1 MCEPISWAT
10 AASLALGAAGTGA
23 SVLGQINSQ
32 AAAGAQA
39 SYMAQM
45 SRQRQALA
53 QQQADDA
60 LRRGQIAEQRQRDLT
75 AQRIGT
81 QQAALA
87 AQGTD
92 LEGSP
97 TDILGDT
104 RRAGEFDAL
113 TIRNNAARE
122 AWGYQVQGAGFGA
135 DASLRESFR
144 PSYLGA
150 GASLLMGA
158 SSLADKW
165 RKYQQVDP
173 GDSMAAAGTP
183 GSAYYGPVYSGV

>member
-32 AAAGAQA
+32 AAAGAQS

-75 AQRIGT
+75 GQRIGT

-104 RRAGEFDAL
+104 KRAGEFDAL

-173 GDSMAAAGTP
+173 GES
-183 GSAYYGPVYSGV
+183 YGGITTMKMGGPDGYGGLG